1 MSTGQRKKS
10 ESLTGIIGQNSCRRT
25 FLKQCWTCTYI
36 YWFWLFT
43 ETKTCLRR
51 WSMWSFRLSF
61 SCSWGSFLFWIF
73 FFAEVTMFNRL
84 GKTCVFFSRIFY
96 GAPLPDWDEGFRGLL
111 VEVVTVTLE
120 VDSWLFCRFP
130 FFFYF
135 QFNRQSRNKI
145 MSMYTDSMSAQIGIT
160 TMFAILVAADLVGN
174 TIVCLII
181 IVFHDMR

>member
-10 ESLTGIIGQNSCRRT
+10 ESLTGIIGQNSRRRT

-36 YWFWLFT
+36 YWFWLFIDKNML
-43 ETKTCLRR
+43 KTLIDVK
-51 WSMWSFRLSF
+51 FPF
-61 SCSWGSFLFWIF
+61 SCSCGSFLFLIFF
-73 FFAEVTMFNRL
+73 FFAEVRMFNRL
-84 GKTCVFFSRIFY
+84 GKTCVFTSRIFY

-120 VDSWLFCRFP
+120 VDGWLFRRFP
-130 FFFYF
+130 FFFFYF

-145 MSMYTDSMSAQIGIT
+145 MSLCTDSMSAQIGIT